1 MLSAKNEKTC
11 IACPLP
17 FCLKACYTTF
27 IIEKY
32 ALEGEIPMIYESSAS
47 SRCAA
52 GPKIAAIGG
61 GTGLSTMLRGLK
73 KYTDRLTAIVTV
85 ADDGGGSGVL
95 RREMGILPPGDVRQC
110 MQALANTEPVMEQ
123 LLGYRFPEGQLKG
136 QSFGNLLLAA
146 LNGMAGSFEEAVA
159 MMGQVLAI
167 SGRVLPVTNADVQLE
182 AVFENGARVVGE
194 SHIFNAKKQ
203 QDCRIHHV
211 SLVPEHPKAL
221 PDALHAISEADLILL
236 GPGSLNTS
244 VIPNL
249 LVDGVADTIRA
260 SHAQK
265 FYICNIMTQ
274 DGETEGYTAADHLAA
289 LLRHGTADMVE
300 LCLAN
305 SSPIPPE
312 LAERYRAEGA
322 EALTVARERLAQMG
336 IELVERP
343 LAAPSGDVARHDP
356 DALASAVLD
365 IYRAR
370 AVHIYGGSESYRIEK
385 KQSRPERD
393 CRCGG
398 PAPPAGREIFD
409 LPQKRLAKAAG
420 VCYGIVVNRRCGFSK
435 EH

>member
-1 MLSAKNEKTC
+1 MV
-11 IACPLP
+11 
-17 FCLKACYTTF
+17 Y
-27 IIEKY
+27 
-32 ALEGEIPMIYESSAS
+32 GSSAS

-61 GTGLSTMLRGLK
+61 GTGLSTMLRGLNN
-73 KYTDRLTAIVTV
+73 YTDRLTAIVTV

-182 AVFENGARVVGE
+182 AVFENGTRVVGE

-211 SLVPEHPKAL
+211 SLVPERPKAL
-221 PDALHAISEADLILL
+221 PDALRAISEADLILL
-236 GPGSLNTS
+236 GPGSLYTS

-322 EALTVARERLAQMG
+322 EALTVDRERIAQMG
-336 IELVERP
+336 VELVERP
-343 LAAPSGDVARHDP
+343 LASPSGDFARHDP

-385 KQSRPERD
+385 
-393 CRCGG
+393 
-398 PAPPAGREIFD
+398 
-409 LPQKRLAKAAG
+409 
-420 VCYGIVVNRRCGFSK
+420 
-435 EH
+435 

>member
-1 MLSAKNEKTC
+1 MYNIIILSAKNEKTC

-17 FCLKACYTTF
+17 FCVKACYTTF
-27 IIEKY
+27 TIEKY
-32 ALEGEIPMIYESSAS
+32 ALEGEIPMVYESSAS

-221 PDALHAISEADLILL
+221 PDALRAISEADLILL
-236 GPGSLNTS
+236 GPGSLYTS

-274 DGETEGYTAADHLAA
+274 DGETEGYTAADHLEA
-289 LLRHGTADMVE
+289 LQRHGREGIVD

-305 SSPIPPE
+305 NAPIPRGLAARYSE
-312 LAERYRAEGA
+312 EDAELLRVDRERIAELGIALAEYP
-322 EALTVARERLAQMG
+322 LLSAQG
-336 IELVERP
+336 
-343 LAAPSGDVARHDP
+343 GYARHDP
-356 DALASAVLD
+356 ELL
-365 IYRAR
+365 AR
-370 AVHIYGGSESYRIEK
+370 AVMELYRERTVRIYRGTQQYITEEQEWK
-385 KQSRPERD
+385 
-393 CRCGG
+393 
-398 PAPPAGREIFD
+398 
-409 LPQKRLAKAAG
+409 
-420 VCYGIVVNRRCGFSK
+420 
-435 EH
+435 

>member
-1 MLSAKNEKTC
+1 MV
-11 IACPLP
+11 
-17 FCLKACYTTF
+17 
-27 IIEKY
+27 
-32 ALEGEIPMIYESSAS
+32 YESSAS

-203 QDCRIHHV
+203 QDCRIDHV
-211 SLVPEHPKAL
+211 ELLPAHPKAL
-221 PDALHAISEADLILL
+221 PDALDAIAAADLILL
-236 GPGSLNTS
+236 GPGSLYTS
-244 VIPNL
+244 IIPNL
-249 LVDGVADTIRA
+249 LVDGVAEAIAA
-260 SHAQK
+260 SDAQK
-265 FYICNIMTQ
+265 IYVCNIMTQ

-312 LAERYRAEGA
+312 LVERYRAEGA
-322 EALTVARERLAQMG
+322 EALTVDRERIAQVG

-343 LAAPSGDVARHDP
+343 LASPSGDFARHDP

-385 KQSRPERD
+385 
-393 CRCGG
+393 
-398 PAPPAGREIFD
+398 
-409 LPQKRLAKAAG
+409 
-420 VCYGIVVNRRCGFSK
+420 
-435 EH
+435 

>member
-1 MLSAKNEKTC
+1 
-11 IACPLP
+11 
-17 FCLKACYTTF
+17 
-27 IIEKY
+27 
-32 ALEGEIPMIYESSAS
+32 MIYESSAS

-221 PDALHAISEADLILL
+221 PDALRAISEADLILL
-236 GPGSLNTS
+236 GPGSLYTS

-274 DGETEGYTAADHLAA
+274 GGY
-289 LLRHGTADMVE
+289 
-300 LCLAN
+300 
-305 SSPIPPE
+305 
-312 LAERYRAEGA
+312 
-322 EALTVARERLAQMG
+322 
-336 IELVERP
+336 
-343 LAAPSGDVARHDP
+343 ARHDP
-356 DALASAVLD
+356 ALLAQAVMELYRERTVR
-365 IYRAR
+365 IYRGTQQY
-370 AVHIYGGSESYRIEK
+370 ITEEQEWK
-385 KQSRPERD
+385 
-393 CRCGG
+393 
-398 PAPPAGREIFD
+398 
-409 LPQKRLAKAAG
+409 
-420 VCYGIVVNRRCGFSK
+420 
-435 EH
+435 

>member
-1 MLSAKNEKTC
+1 
-11 IACPLP
+11 
-17 FCLKACYTTF
+17 
-27 IIEKY
+27 
-32 ALEGEIPMIYESSAS
+32 MIYESSAS

-167 SGRVLPVTNADVQLE
+167 SGRVLPVTNADVQLA

-221 PDALHAISEADLILL
+221 PDALRAISEADLILL
-236 GPGSLNTS
+236 GPGSLYTS

-322 EALTVARERLAQMG
+322 EALTVDRERIAQMG

-343 LAAPSGDVARHDP
+343 LASPSGDFARHDP

-385 KQSRPERD
+385 
-393 CRCGG
+393 
-398 PAPPAGREIFD
+398 
-409 LPQKRLAKAAG
+409 
-420 VCYGIVVNRRCGFSK
+420 
-435 EH
+435 

>member
-1 MLSAKNEKTC
+1 MV
-11 IACPLP
+11 
-17 FCLKACYTTF
+17 Y
-27 IIEKY
+27 
-32 ALEGEIPMIYESSAS
+32 GSSAS

-182 AVFENGARVVGE
+182 AVFENGTRVVGE

-211 SLVPEHPKAL
+211 SLVPERPKAL
-221 PDALHAISEADLILL
+221 PDAL
-236 GPGSLNTS
+236 
-244 VIPNL
+244 
-249 LVDGVADTIRA
+249 RA

-274 DGETEGYTAADHLAA
+274 DGETEGYTAADHLEA
-289 LLRHGTADMVE
+289 LQRHGREGIVD

-305 SSPIPPE
+305 NAPIPRGLAARYSE
-312 LAERYRAEGA
+312 EDAELLRVDRERIAALGIALAEYP
-322 EALTVARERLAQMG
+322 LLSAQG
-336 IELVERP
+336 
-343 LAAPSGDVARHDP
+343 GYARHDP
-356 DALASAVLD
+356 ALLAQAVMELYRERTVR
-365 IYRAR
+365 IYRGTQQY
-370 AVHIYGGSESYRIEK
+370 ITEEQEWK
-385 KQSRPERD
+385 
-393 CRCGG
+393 
-398 PAPPAGREIFD
+398 
-409 LPQKRLAKAAG
+409 
-420 VCYGIVVNRRCGFSK
+420 
-435 EH
+435 